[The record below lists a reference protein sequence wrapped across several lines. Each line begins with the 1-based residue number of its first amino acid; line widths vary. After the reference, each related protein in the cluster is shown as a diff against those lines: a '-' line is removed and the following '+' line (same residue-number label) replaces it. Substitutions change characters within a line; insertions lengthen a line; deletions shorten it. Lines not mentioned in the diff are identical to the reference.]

1 MVCMSNKTIAKFS
14 AFVILIGLFVN
25 TFAGCSF
32 TSPHQAQNTGNDPKA
47 AFGPPRVTGKIASKD
62 ITESSG
68 IAASRCQPGVFWTH
82 NDSGDDAFIFAINE
96 KGDDLGTW
104 RVQNSENIDWEDI
117 AEFRD
122 PSGKCFI
129 YIGEVGDNKI
139 QRPVHAVYRVK
150 EPTVSDASGGTDIKD
165 AMNTEPAD
173 QMKFSYP
180 DHNYNA
186 ETLMVHPVTGDI
198 YVLTKRFDGPSGI
211 YRIKPS
217 FGSDAVVIAERLGEI
232 AVPNVPN
239 GYLTGGDISA
249 DGKHL
254 VVCDYTAAYE
264 FTLPANS
271 TAFDD
276 IWKQSP
282 ATIDRG
288 KLEQGEAVGYTA
300 DGNSL
305 ILTSEKKHSPVIVVD
320 RQKHD

>member
-96 KGDDLGTW
+96 KGDDIGTW

-129 YIGEVGDNKI
+129 YIGEIGDNKI
-139 QRPVHAVYRVK
+139 QRPVHAVYR
-150 EPTVSDASGGTDIKD
+150 
-165 AMNTEPAD
+165 
-173 QMKFSYP
+173 
-180 DHNYNA
+180 
-186 ETLMVHPVTGDI
+186 
-198 YVLTKRFDGPSGI
+198 
-211 YRIKPS
+211 
-217 FGSDAVVIAERLGEI
+217 
-232 AVPNVPN
+232 
-239 GYLTGGDISA
+239 
-249 DGKHL
+249 
-254 VVCDYTAAYE
+254 
-264 FTLPANS
+264 
-271 TAFDD
+271 
-276 IWKQSP
+276 
-282 ATIDRG
+282 
-288 KLEQGEAVGYTA
+288 
-300 DGNSL
+300 
-305 ILTSEKKHSPVIVVD
+305 
-320 RQKHD
+320 